1 MGFDSI
7 RSASGA
13 GRSRTWSW
21 LRRRPTLVA
30 ALIYAVLALIFVAP
44 GLAPGRA
51 FTTSDQLYSAVPWKQ
66 LRPDDVRPG
75 PLGGANFELQDGV
88 FYFQP
93 FLRYTRDRLP
103 DLPLWNPFILGGFPF
118 VADAQSAV
126 FSPFSVPSYLLS
138 FWSSLALA
146 AALKLVAAAFG
157 THLLGRALGMRFG
170 GALLAGVV
178 YAFGLFMVAWLTTA
192 LASVWVLIPWLLV
205 MSELVGRRAAPLAVA
220 GLSVAVA
227 LQFFGGHPESSFHA
241 LFATLAFLIL
251 RLVQRRRAGGDVAM
265 PLFAWCVALLA
276 GTALAAV
283 MLVPFLEALSESRQA
298 AQRVL
303 APESKR
309 FLFGLFLADYWGRPT
324 QRLLD
329 NPLQGFSYNHVFYAG
344 ALTLM
349 LAPAALIARPRAE
362 RIAVAA
368 FAGFA
373 LAMVVGI
380 EPVFSLVSGLPVFD
394 LAKNGRMIVLLLLC
408 MALLAGWALDDLS
421 GPPLSRRRTRMIV
434 GAGFAIFLFP
444 FAAMLVTGRIS
455 LEHLGDAAPIAWLFE
470 DRQSLGL
477 ALPQVAEAIRLAAL
491 LEWLVVGGAALV
503 LIVLRSRTR
512 LGPRAFVVLA
522 VALVASDLFNV
533 GMGQNP
539 AIPRDNA
546 SAPVTPAIRQLR
558 AQGLNRFAGLSPPL
572 ALPSNVGMDYG
583 LYDARGYD
591 YPVERRVDTFWRTNI
606 NGLIGDLPPVF
617 ANGDALSRH
626 ALGLLSV
633 TRILQPPEEDP
644 IPDARMVYDGPDAR
658 LYANEFALPRVFLVD
673 RQRTVAGEG
682 AALRAVSDIG
692 FDGRRVAITERAVP
706 GVGQDDG
713 GRASAGKPE
722 ARLTSYEPERVVATT
737 SADRRSLLVL
747 TDTFYP
753 GWKAAVDGREVPL
766 ERVNYFLRGVAVPPG
781 AHRVEMRYEPASFR
795 AGWIISLT
803 TALALVTAMVLG
815 ARRRGRSRST

>member
-1 MGFDSI
+1 LTGADSVP
-7 RSASGA
+7 SATGVRR
-13 GRSRTWSW
+13 GRAWSW
-21 LRRRPTLVA
+21 LRARPALVA
-30 ALIYAVLALIFVAP
+30 ALVYAVLALLLVAP

-51 FTTSDQLYSAVPWKQ
+51 FSSSDQLYSLVPWKH

-93 FLRYTRDRLP
+93 FLRYTRDQLP
-103 DLPLWNPFILGGFPF
+103 KLPLWNPFILGGFPF

-126 FSPFSVPSYLLS
+126 FSPFSVPSYLLP

-146 AALKLVAAAFG
+146 AALKLFAAAFG

-178 YAFGLFMVAWLTTA
+178 YAFGLFMVVWLTTA

-205 MSELVGRRAAPLAVA
+205 MSEHVVRRPGPLPVA
-220 GLSVAVA
+220 GLSIAIA

-241 LFATLAFLIL
+241 LFATLAFVVL
-251 RLVQRRRAGGDVAM
+251 RLVQRRRAGGVIAM

-283 MLVPFLEALSESRQA
+283 MLLPFLEALSESRQT
-298 AQRVL
+298 AQRL
-303 APESKR
+303 LEPESPR

-324 QRLLD
+324 QLLLD
-329 NPLQGFSYNHVFYAG
+329 NPLTGFSYNHVFYAG

-349 LAPAALIARPRAE
+349 LAPAALFARPQAE

-368 FAGFA
+368 FAVFA

-408 MALLAGWALDDLS
+408 LALLAGWALDDLS

-434 GAGFAIFLFP
+434 GAGFAIFFFP

-455 LEHLGDAAPIAWLFE
+455 LEHLGDAARIAWLFE
-470 DRQSLGL
+470 DRQDLGL
-477 ALPQVAEAIRLAAL
+477 PPAQVAGPIRLAAL
-491 LEWLVVGGAALV
+491 LEWLAVGGVALV
-503 LIVLRSRTR
+503 LLVLRSGTR
-512 LGPRAFVVLA
+512 LAPRAFVVLA
-522 VALVASDLFNV
+522 VALVAADLFNV

-539 AIPRDNA
+539 AIPRENA
-546 SAPVTPAIRQLR
+546 TAPVTPAMRELL
-558 AQGLNRFAGLSPPL
+558 AQRLNRFAGLSL

-617 ANGDALSRH
+617 ANGDARSRH

-644 IPDARMVYDGPDAR
+644 ITDARVVYDGPDAR
-658 LYANEFALPRVFLVD
+658 VYANDFALPRVILVD
-673 RQRTVAGEG
+673 RQRTVAGEQ

-692 FDGRRVAITERAVP
+692 FNGREVAITERAVP
-706 GVGQDDG
+706 GVRQDDG
-713 GRASAGKPE
+713 GRAGGTGA
-722 ARLTSYEPERVVATT
+722 ARLVSYEPERAVAIT
-737 SADRRSLLVL
+737 SADRTGLLVL
-747 TDTFYP
+747 TDVYYP
-753 GWKAAVDGREVPL
+753 GWKASVDGRGVPL

-803 TALALVTAMVLG
+803 SALALVAAVVLG
-815 ARRRGRSRST
+815 TRRRGRSRST